1 MSSFQCPVSCAS
13 VSSSEPN
20 VLWPLQTD
28 RHKPSNLAKQRTTP
42 RETDMS
48 YSEEHKMWHDVSLIY
63 CKITRSFNSCMTE
76 LFLILFSG
84 ATYRLKSDL
93 PVKILVQY
101 SGRLVGVFS
110 ASVKRRRWGVL
121 LLRLTSI
128 RSWIRLLDEILKYH
142 YFCKGRRHLQHRT
155 PLPQST

>member
-1 MSSFQCPVSCAS
+1 MSSFQCSVSCAS

-63 CKITRSFNSCMTE
+63 CKITRSLNSCMTE
-76 LFLILFSG
+76 LFLILFFG
-84 ATYRLKSDL
+84 ATYRLKSE
-93 PVKILVQY
+93 KIIVQY

-110 ASVKRRRWGVL
+110 ASVKRRRWAVL

-128 RSWIRLLDEILKYH
+128 RSWIRLLGEILKYH